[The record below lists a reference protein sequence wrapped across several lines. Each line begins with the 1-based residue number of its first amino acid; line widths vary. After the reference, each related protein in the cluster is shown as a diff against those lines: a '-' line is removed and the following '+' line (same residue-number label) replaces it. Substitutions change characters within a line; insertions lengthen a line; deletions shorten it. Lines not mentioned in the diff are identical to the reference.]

1 MVADWLLQVDKDY
14 VKAAIDGR
22 RVEEDFC
29 QMLFCVLRAE
39 ILMNLVGRE
48 WVLIRQVSASGS
60 WDLDG
65 HG

>member
-1 MVADWLLQVDKDY
+1 M
-14 VKAAIDGR
+14 KAAIDGR

-29 QMLFCVLRAE
+29 QMHFCVLRAE